1 MNVGWRSR
9 VGVVLGLVV
18 GLGAWATPARA
29 QWNDPQYIDAFEA
42 ATKRIQTVR
51 LHPST
56 VRLAVGDTAQVRV
69 EFLDASGTPIL
80 IPLRDG
86 TRVTPYFFLVGSGFM
101 TVPITARTAAPGEV
115 RIVATRRAGNARVM
129 TPGPPFPRV
138 PGQSLTYLEYPVSI
152 DIADAPTARMTIA
165 AVPFEAYAGTAIPLT
180 ATVWKV
186 GLALSEPAPIIVW
199 RTSDPQVATVTEG
212 GTVEFHRAGRV
223 TITAENGG
231 GQATKEFVVRPGAV
245 SRITLEADAREARTG
260 DVVRL
265 TSRAWGPDGAELRGV
280 RFNLAVS
287 GDSPSTARAGATAYD
302 DGTFV
307 AELPGL
313 YTVVAEL
320 GGTAATVRIRA
331 VPRRAEMNT
340 KVVSQTPRL
349 TSSATEIMVFE
360 GLDGRD
366 YAYLGQVGTDGGR
379 MLVYDV
385 TDPANPVLT
394 DSVVSGRYL
403 NDIRVDRLKG
413 ARIGVF
419 TKEGTADRKN
429 GIVLL
434 DLANPAHPTIISEY
448 SENGGVH
455 DVWIYENRVYLT
467 NNGTGDMHIVDITDP
482 KNPRES
488 GRWSSGTPGRILH
501 DLIVEDG
508 IAYLAYWND
517 GLIILDVGG
526 AGKGGTLDKP
536 VFVSRYAY
544 GPGGH
549 THHVARYNNYLFI
562 ADEGPQFIPR
572 PATGP
577 SGYIHVVDV
586 SDLENPRP
594 VAKYYPPEVGA
605 HNVWV
610 EDGKLY
616 IAYYQGGLR
625 VVDVTGE
632 LRGDLYQQDRQV
644 AWYHTQG
651 DVGRANRPGGA
662 FAWSPQLYKGNV
674 FVSDMRSGMW
684 VIKLSPKVEIVP

>member
-1 MNVGWRSR
+1 MRKR
-9 VGVVLGLVV
+9 RRYATLALGVLALTSVL
-18 GLGAWATPARA
+18 APAAQA
-29 QWNDPQYIDAFEA
+29 QWNQPEYIDAFEA
-42 ATKRIQTVR
+42 ATRRIQSVR
-51 LHPST
+51 IQPGPLH
-56 VRLAVGDTAQVRV
+56 LKVGDTVLVQVS
-69 EFLDASGTPIL
+69 FLDARGEPIL

-86 TRVTPYFFLVGSGFM
+86 TRVTPYFFLVGAGFM
-101 TVPITARTAAPGEV
+101 TVPISEAARGAGEV
-115 RIVATRRAGNARVM
+115 RIVATRRGGNARVM
-129 TPGPPFPRV
+129 TPGAPFPRQT
-138 PGQSLTYLEYPVSI
+138 GQRLSYLEYPVPI
-152 DIADAPTARMTIA
+152 EVGDAPTERMTITP
-165 AVPFEAYAGTAIPLT
+165 VRFEAYAGTTIPLAT
-180 ATVWKV
+180 TVWKV
-186 GLALSEPAPIIVW
+186 GIPLPDPAPVIVW
-199 RTSDPQVATVTEG
+199 SSSDPGVATVTDAG
-212 GTVEFHRAGRV
+212 SVSFHRAGAV

-231 GQATKEFVVRPGAV
+231 ARVTQAFAVRPASV
-245 SRITLEADAREARTG
+245 ARLTLEADAHDVRTG

-265 TSRAWGPDGAELRGV
+265 AARAWGPDGAELRGA
-280 RFNLAVS
+280 RLNMAVS
-287 GDSPSTARAGATAYD
+287 ADRPSTARAGAAAYD

-307 AELPGL
+307 AEEPGL

-331 VPRRAEMNT
+331 VPRQAEMT
-340 KVVSQTPRL
+340 ARVVSQTPRL
-349 TSSATEIMVFE
+349 TSAATEIMVFE
-360 GLDGRD
+360 GADGRD
-366 YAYLGQVGTDGGR
+366 SAYLGQVGQDGGR

-385 TDPANPVLT
+385 TDPETPVLT

-403 NDIRVDRLKG
+403 NDIRVDRLK
-413 ARIGVF
+413 APRIGVF
-419 TKEGTADRKN
+419 TKEGTPDRQN
-429 GIVLL
+429 GIVIL
-434 DLANPAHPTIISEY
+434 DLSVPAHPTVISEY

-455 DVWIYENRVYLT
+455 DVWIYENRIYLT

-482 KNPRES
+482 RNPRES

-536 VFVSRYAY
+536 VYVSRYAY

-625 VVDVTGE
+625 VVDVSGE
-632 LRGDLYQQDRQV
+632 LRGDLYQQGRQV
-644 AWYHTQG
+644 AWVHTQG
-651 DVGRANRPGGA
+651 DVGRSYRPTGA
-662 FAWSPQLYKGNV
+662 FAWSPQLYKGHV
-674 FVSDMRSGMW
+674 FVSDMNSGMW
-684 VIKLSPKVEIVP
+684 AIKLTPKVQVVP